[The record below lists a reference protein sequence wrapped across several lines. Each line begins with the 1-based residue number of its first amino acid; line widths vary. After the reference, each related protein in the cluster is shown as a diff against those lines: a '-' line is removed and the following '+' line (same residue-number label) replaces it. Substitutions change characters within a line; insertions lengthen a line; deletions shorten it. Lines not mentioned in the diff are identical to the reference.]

1 MKNYI
6 KKKDKY
12 FNNIIT
18 KLYNKSLQDNFDVK
32 EIYKI
37 SHELYY
43 KGYHAKNIIDFLEK
57 TKINIIN
64 KYKLLIYYDKIRKQ
78 FRQEIL
84 LIFFCLIIF
93 FCGKT
98 QI

>member
-1 MKNYI
+1 MI
-6 KKKDKY
+6 KY
-12 FNNIIT
+12 
-18 KLYNKSLQDNFDVK
+18 YNKSIQNKNKLDVK

-84 LIFFCLIIF
+84 LIFFCLNYLFLRKNTDLDNIMNI
-93 FCGKT
+93 
-98 QI
+98 